1 MNVGVI
7 GQGFVGTA
15 IYEGLKQY
23 HNLLTFDIDE
33 QKCNSTLPTV
43 IRDCDIIFQCLP
55 TPLIVTGKP

>member
-1 MNVGVI
+1 MFSWCKMNVGVI

-33 QKCNSTLPTV
+33 QKCNSTLP
-43 IRDCDIIFQCLP
+43 D
-55 TPLIVTGKP
+55 